1 MIENKGSFYYN
12 YECYIALTGNV
23 HLLLFLFCT
32 CIFDSVKTLDI
43 NFVLTVP
50 QYQGSEKVSLIAC
63 P

>member
-43 NFVLTVP
+43 RADSP
-50 QYQGSEKVSLIAC
+50 SVSGF
-63 P
+63 